1 MFAEHGKRQ
10 LKLLKCSWYNYG
22 FACIFFFGTKYLIQN
37 CTINWIR
44 FLEWHF
50 ISFGM
55 WNELLRER
63 STKLTE
69 LMMFWDLWVKKALF
83 HLLVIL
89 RLFFFYKIRC
99 WEFVY
104 GFEVLDLI
112 NLENKCCFAINFKVS
127 SNGTIFEKKNMSK
140 PFRVF
145 YGLWKSHKHFRFNMI
160 LTHSDCFS
168 AYKTYGKTIRAT
180 IQPYGFL

>member
-10 LKLLKCSWYNYG
+10 LKCLLKCSWYNYG
-22 FACIFFFGTKYLIQN
+22 FACIFFFGTK
-37 CTINWIR
+37 NWIS
-44 FLEWHF
+44 FLDWHF

-69 LMMFWDLWVKKALF
+69 LMMFWDLWEKKALF
-83 HLLVIL
+83 HLHVIL
-89 RLFFFYKIRC
+89 KCFFFDKIRC

-112 NLENKCCFAINFKVS
+112 NLENKCCFPINFKVS
-127 SNGTIFEKKNMSK
+127 SNETVFEKNKICSNH
-140 PFRVF
+140 FVF
-145 YGLWKSHKHFRFNMI
+145 FMAYEKAINI
-160 LTHSDCFS
+160 SDLIWF
-168 AYKTYGKTIRAT
+168 
-180 IQPYGFL
+180 